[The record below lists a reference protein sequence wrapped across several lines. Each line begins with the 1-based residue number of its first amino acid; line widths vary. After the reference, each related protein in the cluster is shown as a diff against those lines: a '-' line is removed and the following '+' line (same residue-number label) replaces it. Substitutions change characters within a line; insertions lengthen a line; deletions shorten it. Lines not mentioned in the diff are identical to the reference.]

1 MDMNKVEVF
10 DPPMCCSTGVCG
22 PSVDPA
28 LARFAADLHW
38 LANQRIAVERH
49 NLAQQP
55 QAFAASEVVKT
66 ALKQYGN
73 ECLPLIL
80 LNGAVVSKGC
90 YPTRDELA
98 RLTGVEPDQPVQAQP
113 GAQLPVIQT
122 SAVREG
128 RHDDRK
134 YEQPPGEC
142 HAHSLL
148 HR

>member
-1 MDMNKVEVF
+1 MNRIEVF

-28 LARFAADLHW
+28 LVTFAADLHW
-38 LANQRIAVERH
+38 LANQKIVVERY
-49 NLAQQP
+49 NLGQQP

-80 LNGAVVSKGC
+80 LNGVVISKGR

-98 RLTGVEPDQPVQAQP
+98 RLTGVEPDHAGQAQT
-113 GAQLPVIQT
+113 GTKLPVIN
-122 SAVREG
+122 SR
-128 RHDDRK
+128 
-134 YEQPPGEC
+134 C
-142 HAHSLL
+142 C
-148 HR
+148 

>member
-1 MDMNKVEVF
+1 MKFLIPRCAAPRECAD
-10 DPPMCCSTGVCG
+10 

-38 LANQRIAVERH
+38 LANQRIAVERY

-113 GAQLPVIQT
+113 GAQLPVIKT
-122 SAVREG
+122 
-128 RHDDRK
+128 K
-134 YEQPPGEC
+134 C
-142 HAHSLL
+142 C
-148 HR
+148 

>member
-1 MDMNKVEVF
+1 MKKVEVF

-38 LANQRIAVERH
+38 LANQRIAVERY

-80 LNGAVVSKGC
+80 LEWCGRQQGLLPDPGRIGATDRRRAG
-90 YPTRDELA
+90 PAE
-98 RLTGVEPDQPVQAQP
+98 QAQRRR
-113 GAQLPVIQT
+113 A
-122 SAVREG
+122 SCR
-128 RHDDRK
+128 
-134 YEQPPGEC
+134 
-142 HAHSLL
+142 
-148 HR
+148 

>member
-1 MDMNKVEVF
+1 
-10 DPPMCCSTGVCG
+10 VCG

-38 LANQRIAVERH
+38 LANQRIAVERY

-55 QAFAASEVVKT
+55 HAFAASDVVKT

-80 LNGAVVSKGC
+80 LNGAVVSRGC

-98 RLTGVEPDQPVQAQP
+98 RLTDVEPDHTVQAQP
-113 GAQLPVIQT
+113 VAQLPVIQT
-122 SAVREG
+122 
-128 RHDDRK
+128 K
-134 YEQPPGEC
+134 C
-142 HAHSLL
+142 C
-148 HR
+148 

>member
-1 MDMNKVEVF
+1 MNKVEVF

-22 PSVDPA
+22 PSVDPT
-28 LARFAADLHW
+28 LARFSSDLHW
-38 LANQRIAVERH
+38 LASQRIAVERY

-80 LNGAVVSKGC
+80 LNGAVVSRGC
-90 YPTRDELA
+90 YPTREELA
-98 RLTGVEPDQPVQAQP
+98 GLSGVAPDQSVQAQP

-122 SAVREG
+122 
-128 RHDDRK
+128 K
-134 YEQPPGEC
+134 C
-142 HAHSLL
+142 C
-148 HR
+148 

>member
-1 MDMNKVEVF
+1 MNKIEVF

-28 LARFAADLHW
+28 LVTFATDLHW
-38 LANQRIAVERH
+38 LANQKIAVERY

-80 LNGAVVSKGC
+80 LNGAVISKGC
-90 YPTRDELA
+90 YPTRDDLA
-98 RLTGVEPDQPVQAQP
+98 RLTGVEPDHSGQAQT
-113 GAQLPVIQT
+113 GTKLPVIK
-122 SAVREG
+122 SR
-128 RHDDRK
+128 
-134 YEQPPGEC
+134 C
-142 HAHSLL
+142 C
-148 HR
+148 